1 MARRSGRFRDS
12 LMLDAVG
19 RHWARIAR
27 SAATA
32 DLDRLRDDEVRARAL
47 ARRLDE
53 VILTAETRLAVPRI
67 GSSVFALPS
76 GTDWSWRPDLWRAT
90 LARRGAAGI
99 ADRTRID
106 DQASVF
112 HDCPLAEITLRQIRN
127 SAAGDL
133 APFAVALD
141 ILGFSGSFLSLAIDL
156 PQAAAEGLRK
166 RHILRAEV
174 QALHERPVGLYAR
187 LNIRHGPNTE
197 QIVRDFSPDQP
208 VAEFDLAHTSLDEK
222 RVDLLWLDLIA
233 DRPAMNR
240 IIYKDVTIARYP
252 RGEF

>member
-1 MARRSGRFRDS
+1 MARRRGRFWGS
-12 LMLDAVG
+12 LMLDAAG

-53 VILTAETRLAVPRI
+53 VILTAETRLALPRI

-106 DQASVF
+106 DQASIF
-112 HDCPLAEITLRQIRN
+112 HDCPLAEITLRQT
-127 SAAGDL
+127 G
-133 APFAVALD
+133 
-141 ILGFSGSFLSLAIDL
+141 
-156 PQAAAEGLRK
+156 PQAFVATVREADLSAKEYEVLGDQWQLDARDCATVRAPGRATLRGP
-166 RHILRAEV
+166 RPGPREQPADSGASRATV
-174 QALHERPVGLYAR
+174 RPVAR
-187 LNIRHGPNTE
+187 SR
-197 QIVRDFSPDQP
+197 
-208 VAEFDLAHTSLDEK
+208 
-222 RVDLLWLDLIA
+222 
-233 DRPAMNR
+233 
-240 IIYKDVTIARYP
+240 
-252 RGEF
+252 